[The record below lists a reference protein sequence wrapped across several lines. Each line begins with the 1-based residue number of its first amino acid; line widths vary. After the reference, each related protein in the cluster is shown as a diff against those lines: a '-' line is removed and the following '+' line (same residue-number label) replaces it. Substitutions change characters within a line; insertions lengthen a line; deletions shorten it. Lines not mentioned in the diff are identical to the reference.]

1 MSKKKFVF
9 AIMLISLLQATSLL
23 AQNEPKPAD
32 PKPSIEI
39 KFYGYVK
46 LDAARDHNL
55 TSHGNFV
62 MWVQPLAA
70 GRNNDDQFNMT
81 ANETR
86 FGFDLVGNNYKN
98 AKVSGKLEF
107 DLYAGLTGVSI
118 AENKPMLQLRHA
130 YFAMQV
136 KNTKFLAGQS
146 WDLISPLNPSTLNY
160 SVMWGSG
167 NIGYRRPQLSLW
179 ETLKVGENS
188 NMVLAAGVF
197 RLIGNDL
204 TPTLTLATGETAEGA
219 DDGTDAGIPSV
230 QGLWEF
236 NRTLANKGLVRFGVS
251 SLWGRLKAETTTGQY
266 TNYESWAASGHF
278 MLSLATGYG
287 LSGELYTG
295 SNLGN
300 YFGAVLRNSEIE
312 GLRSTGGWT
321 SAWAQLSAK
330 VKMTAGLGIDDPKDE
345 DFASGRSRN
354 RCYFGNMRY
363 TFVPKATVGLE
374 LSSWETKY
382 KNAATTDDFRVQTSF
397 VLEF

>member
-1 MSKKKFVF
+1 MSKKICLLSVL
-9 AIMLISLLQATSLL
+9 LICLLQASSLL
-23 AQNEPKPAD
+23 AQTEPKPAE
-32 PKPSIEI
+32 PKPSIEV

-46 LDAARDHNL
+46 LDAARDRNL

-70 GRNNDDQFNMT
+70 GRKNDEQFNMT

-86 FGFDLVGNNYKN
+86 FGLDLVGSNYKN

-130 YFAMQV
+130 FFAMQF

-146 WDLISPLNPSTLNY
+146 WDIISPLNPSTLNY
-160 SVMWGSG
+160 SVLWGSG

-179 ETLKVGENS
+179 ETFKVGTAS
-188 NMVLAAGVF
+188 DVVLAFGVF

-204 TPTLTLATGETAEGA
+204 TPTLTLATSETAEGA

-236 NRTLANKGLVRFGVS
+236 KHNFTGNGFVRFGVS
-251 SLWGRLKAETTTGQY
+251 SLWGRLKAETTVGQY
-266 TNYESWAASGHF
+266 QNYESWAASGHF

-287 LSGELYTG
+287 FSGELYSG

-300 YFGAVLRNSEIE
+300 YFGAALRNSEIK
-312 GLRSTGGWT
+312 GLRSIGGWT
-321 SAWAQLSAK
+321 SAWAQLSPK
-330 VKMTAGLGIDDPKDE
+330 VKMTAGLGVDNPKDE
-345 DFASGRSRN
+345 DFASGRSKN
-354 RCYFGNMRY
+354 RCFFGNMRY
-363 TFVPKATVGLE
+363 SFVPKATVGLE

-382 KNAATTDDFRVQTSF
+382 KNAAAAEDFRVQTSF